1 MQNGWP
7 RSFKNLLPFKTS
19 KSAATGTPK
28 VHIAFFFFF
37 FKWIWFVISKGCLP
51 SCFVMGYTFMYCV
64 CFCLVTCFVLFVSL
78 KEVHHGVYTTTYF
91 EEHKGKFS
99 ELPKQSTEKGLHAT
113 PSYSQVQVPSIQL
126 LCLKN

>member
-1 MQNGWP
+1 
-7 RSFKNLLPFKTS
+7 
-19 KSAATGTPK
+19 
-28 VHIAFFFFF
+28 
-37 FKWIWFVISKGCLP
+37 
-51 SCFVMGYTFMYCV
+51 MGYTFMYCV

-91 EEHKGKFS
+91 EEHKGKIS

>member
-1 MQNGWP
+1 MYLVRHFKGMFTFCVFRNGVHVHVL
-7 RSFKNLLPFKTS
+7 RVLLFGNLCDY
-19 KSAATGTPK
+19 
-28 VHIAFFFFF
+28 FF
-37 FKWIWFVISKGCLP
+37 
-51 SCFVMGYTFMYCV
+51 
-64 CFCLVTCFVLFVSL
+64 LFVSL

>member
-1 MQNGWP
+1 MDLVRHFKGMFTFCVFRNGVHVHVL
-7 RSFKNLLPFKTS
+7 RVLLFGNLFR
-19 KSAATGTPK
+19 
-28 VHIAFFFFF
+28 
-37 FKWIWFVISKGCLP
+37 
-51 SCFVMGYTFMYCV
+51 
-64 CFCLVTCFVLFVSL
+64 LFVSF

-91 EEHKGKFS
+91 EEHKGKIS